1 MSTAG
6 LIDRNASLPQSKVPR
21 SDQADLRLL
30 TAKEDPEILNEVM
43 RRHKTMT
50 KTFVIPGMSVIGIA
64 WWFAAMQNT
73 PFHYAL
79 LASGIVVAGLN
90 AWMTS
95 LTESM
100 SKVNRWRSDALDATR
115 WILTLAVYD
124 LYLQFATQ
132 SSLGTLSMVWT
143 GLMVGAQADLFSQ
156 RFRKLTLAI
165 CGASGVIAIYFATPD
180 VNWREKT
187 GAAVTVGA
195 IVWLFGKMQDY
206 WANDLIRRL
215 RIEKVEA
222 RARSRLHAAEK
233 NAQIGMQARTIAHE
247 LGNLIQTLELNATS
261 PGDIDRVQ
269 LTRSLYFIKRIN
281 KIVLRDIDQQL
292 QSHVIRIQDLI
303 DDINLLLRP
312 DAMALPCRFEVQADA
327 VIRECQIEERPGA
340 LFLIIQ
346 NLVRN
351 GIDAIAAANLGS
363 NKGLMQLRF
372 SLADHKVRIDVSDN
386 GVGMTDREMR
396 GLFRGELG
404 STRAGKHGLG
414 LLFVT
419 EEAQR
424 NQISIEATSK
434 PGFGTTFHLA
444 VSVHQDDP

>member
-1 MSTAG
+1 MVTARAVKQRSSRP
-6 LIDRNASLPQSKVPR
+6 LSPDIQSSQTDMNLHAGKV
-21 SDQADLRLL
+21 
-30 TAKEDPEILNEVM
+30 DPDITQEVM

-64 WWFAAMQNT
+64 WWFVVMQNT

-90 AWMTS
+90 AWLTS

-100 SKVNRWRSDALDATR
+100 SKVDRWRSDALDATR

-132 SSLGTLSMVWT
+132 SSLATLSMVWT
-143 GLMVGAQADLFSQ
+143 GLMIGAQADLYSQ
-156 RFRKLTLAI
+156 RFRRLTLAI
-165 CGASGVIAIYFATPD
+165 CGASGLIAIFIATPEGG
-180 VNWREKT
+180 WREKA

-222 RARSRLHAAEK
+222 AARSRLQAAEK

-247 LGNLIQTLELNATS
+247 LGNLIQNLELNATN

-292 QSHVIRIQDLI
+292 QSHVIRVQDLL
-303 DDINLLLRP
+303 DDVNLLLRP
-312 DAMALPCRFEVQADA
+312 DARALPCRFEVQATD
-327 VIRECQIEERPGA
+327 VVRECQIEERPGA

-351 GIDAIAAANLGS
+351 SIDAIAAANLGS
-363 NKGLMQLRF
+363 NNGFISLKLR
-372 SLADHKVRIDVSDN
+372 LRENEVCIDISDN
-386 GVGMTDREMR
+386 GVGMSETEMR
-396 GLFRGELG
+396 SLFRGERE
-404 STRAGKHGLG
+404 SSQAGKHGLG
-414 LLFVT
+414 FLFVQD
-419 EEAQR
+419 EAAR
-424 NQISIEATSK
+424 NRVSIKATSK
-434 PGFGTTFHLA
+434 PDFGTTFHLK
-444 VSVHQDDP
+444 VPVVN